1 MYSAAYSITDVER
14 RGFKRVPVKYL
25 AHINNSDGNLYA
37 TVLNISEK
45 GIGLRSPHNFESNEI
60 LNLKVNCYYSFGDN
74 VIEQFYI
81 YLKTQIIW
89 SIPERENVFLSGLR
103 ILGSYND
110 GIHKLKNHLQIL
122 FLHEAFHEM

>member
-1 MYSAAYSITDVER
+1 MYSAAYSVTNVER
-14 RGFKRVPVKYL
+14 RTYQRVQVKYL
-25 AHINNSDGNLYA
+25 AHINDSDGNLYA

-45 GIGLRSPHNFESNEI
+45 GLGLRSPHNFAPDQI

-81 YLKTQIIW
+81 YLKAQVIW
-89 SIPERENVFLSGLR
+89 SLPERENVFISGLR

-122 FLHEAFHEM
+122 FLHEAFHEL